1 MAYMESPAY
10 KETYGDDK
18 VWERYRRNF
27 AKGRTYRRTRRS
39 CIEVCPLICHLSLLS
54 RYEVS
59 VHDSAIFRCLQDGF
73 LTTSNPCPICRDEY
87 FVVDYRNVKL
97 ISQFMEDYTGRVL
110 TAKGTGV
117 CQHQWVQ
124 VRSGPFNKRS
134 IDRRPCV

>member
-1 MAYMESPAY
+1 M
-10 KETYGDDK
+10 
-18 VWERYRRNF
+18 W
-27 AKGRTYRRTRRS
+27 
-39 CIEVCPLICHLSLLS
+39 
-54 RYEVS
+54 
-59 VHDSAIFRCLQDGF
+59 VHDSVIFRSLQDGF

-124 VRSGPFNKRS
+124 VRSVPFNKGS
-134 IDRRPCV
+134 IDLTA